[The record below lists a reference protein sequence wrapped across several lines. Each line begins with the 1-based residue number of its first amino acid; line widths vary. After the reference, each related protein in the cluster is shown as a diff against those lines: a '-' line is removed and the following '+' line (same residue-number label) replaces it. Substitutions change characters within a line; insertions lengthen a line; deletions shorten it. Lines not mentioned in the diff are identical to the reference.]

1 MAQMYVNF
9 FFAKRRLSST
19 DNLCK
24 QFDLD
29 QDRHSVGPDLD
40 KKLCDTM
47 IVFLTDVFE
56 KVIFF

>member
-9 FFAKRRLSST
+9 SLLSSA

-29 QDRHSVGPDLD
+29 QDRHSVGPDID
-40 KKLCDTM
+40 PKLWNTL
-47 IVFLTDVFE
+47 IVFLTDVFL
-56 KVIFF
+56 KS